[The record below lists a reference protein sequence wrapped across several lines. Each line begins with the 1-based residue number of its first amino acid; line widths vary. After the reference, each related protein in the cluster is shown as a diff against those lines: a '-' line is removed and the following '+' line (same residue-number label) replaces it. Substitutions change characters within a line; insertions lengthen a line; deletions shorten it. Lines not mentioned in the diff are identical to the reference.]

1 MRLGGRSLPETGCG
15 HAHGVR
21 RQKRVATVVMT
32 RFSSKSWRGRI
43 KKWKPETV
51 SAELRQTPTP
61 CVPPADE
68 ANTMTDEV
76 SRCLITE
83 AAALFSRQS
92 SMKSA
97 KR

>member
-1 MRLGGRSLPETGCG
+1 M
-15 HAHGVR
+15 A
-21 RQKRVATVVMT
+21 
-32 RFSSKSWRGRI
+32 
-43 KKWKPETV
+43 

-68 ANTMTDEV
+68 ENTMTDEV

-83 AAALFSRQS
+83 AASLFSRQS
-92 SMKSA
+92 SKKSA

>member
-1 MRLGGRSLPETGCG
+1 
-15 HAHGVR
+15 
-21 RQKRVATVVMT
+21 MT
-32 RFSSKSWRGRI
+32 RFATKSWRGRI
-43 KKWKPETV
+43 RKRKPEIV
-51 SAELRQTPTP
+51 LAELRQTPTP

-83 AAALFSRQS
+83 AASLFSRQS

-97 KR
+97 KRYPCPTT

>member
-1 MRLGGRSLPETGCG
+1 MK
-15 HAHGVR
+15 
-21 RQKRVATVVMT
+21 KR
-32 RFSSKSWRGRI
+32 
-43 KKWKPETV
+43 KPEIV

>member
-1 MRLGGRSLPETGCG
+1 MLTAVDAGSVWLPP
-15 HAHGVR
+15 AI
-21 RQKRVATVVMT
+21 T

-43 KKWKPETV
+43 KKRKPETV
-51 SAELRQTPTP
+51 LAELRKTPTP

>member
-1 MRLGGRSLPETGCG
+1 
-15 HAHGVR
+15 
-21 RQKRVATVVMT
+21 MT

-51 SAELRQTPTP
+51 SAELRKTPTP
-61 CVPPADE
+61 CVPPADKE
-68 ANTMTDEV
+68 NTMTNEV

-83 AAALFSRQS
+83 AASLFSRQS
-92 SMKSA
+92 SKKSA